1 MAERSMHST
10 ARMHRCMHTSSTNEG
25 ITRCACGRT
34 LHSDG
39 MSLGT
44 TEMECV
50 TCAHQVTGMLR
61 FDERGA
67 AVGMHN
73 DPQGVGFREWKLL
86 YKKHKFTLNSE
97 FRLSEM
103 QLQRSTSSH
112 SDVDPHPAPP
122 SWHRAAS
129 PSQGPSEGDRE
140 SWDED
145 QIGQRQRSLS
155 LTRESA
161 SPAASRM
168 LGRAWLHQGS
178 FGGSVKGCRAK
189 GGSWGNILDVLP
201 RAGSEEELAR
211 AASPF
216 DALQPQRPLAPG
228 GTSGGVDVAAHTFAS
243 ETTSFV
249 SAGAAKSTSEMP
261 TPSPSQSPTGFDVEG
276 RPATPTSAED
286 RAKTM
291 LGKLLPRAVSNMA
304 GEERWRVL
312 DIEPTR
318 ALGHAH
324 TSSPGSRS
332 LAPNRRPEIVEWLVG
347 DKSTTLLLVCSDGF
361 FSKNAFSSVQRVT
374 EFLVDPDAYCRRPDF
389 FQDTCLYAAL
399 SEQTQGQTH
408 LPDPTKCSMA
418 ELFEEIYEVV
428 LPSLND
434 DTWSDA
440 YFSAFMYL
448 TVFARE
454 SPRPTVRSQ
463 PAKTLVSLT
472 HAFCCPGSIRTATTT
487 VLCVSMC

>member
-1 MAERSMHST
+1 
-10 ARMHRCMHTSSTNEG
+10 
-25 ITRCACGRT
+25 
-34 LHSDG
+34 

-97 FRLSEM
+97 FRLSEI
-103 QLQRSTSSH
+103 QVQRRQSSS

-161 SPAASRM
+161 SPFC
-168 LGRAWLHQGS
+168 L
-178 FGGSVKGCRAK
+178 AK
-189 GGSWGNILDVLP
+189 GGSWRNILDVLP

-249 SAGAAKSTSEMP
+249 PAGAAKSTSEMP

-324 TSSPGSRS
+324 TSSPGSRF

-408 LPDPTKCSMA
+408 LPDPT
-418 ELFEEIYEVV
+418 
-428 LPSLND
+428 
-434 DTWSDA
+434 
-440 YFSAFMYL
+440 
-448 TVFARE
+448 
-454 SPRPTVRSQ
+454 
-463 PAKTLVSLT
+463 
-472 HAFCCPGSIRTATTT
+472 
-487 VLCVSMC
+487 